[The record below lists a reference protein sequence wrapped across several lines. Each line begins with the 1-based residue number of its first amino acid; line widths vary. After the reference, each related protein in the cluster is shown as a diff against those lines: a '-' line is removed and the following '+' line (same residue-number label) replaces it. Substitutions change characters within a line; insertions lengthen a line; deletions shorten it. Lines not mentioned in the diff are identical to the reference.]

1 MTKRHGRVFHG
12 LMILVS
18 LIGAIVAVLL
28 VMLGVLCWKE
38 AHLPPVQDYDAIVV
52 LGAQVKADGSLSV
65 QLNCTVVVCG
75 GRGGNEPVPESE
87 AMRAY
92 LEERGIPAD
101 QIVEDD
107 TSTSTQENLRNA
119 AELLKGKQVQQVA
132 IVTSDYHVPRA
143 LAMAKDQGLNATGI
157 SSPTLPEYW
166 LKNHGRETL
175 GWMKYLLQKYLH
187 LPLERE

>member
-1 MTKRHGRVFHG
+1 MKK
-12 LMILVS
+12 IVS
-18 LIGAIVAVLL
+18 LVL
-28 VMLGVLCWKE
+28 VL
-38 AHLPPVQDYDAIVV
+38 
-52 LGAQVKADGSLSV
+52 
-65 QLNCTVVVCG
+65 
-75 GRGGNEPVPESE
+75 
-87 AMRAY
+87 AMA
-92 LEERGIPAD
+92 LICSAAFAEGGIPAD
-101 QIVEDD
+101 QILEDD

>member
-1 MTKRHGRVFHG
+1 MT
-12 LMILVS
+12 S
-18 LIGAIVAVLL
+18 
-28 VMLGVLCWKE
+28 
-38 AHLPPVQDYDAIVV
+38 
-52 LGAQVKADGSLSV
+52 
-65 QLNCTVVVCG
+65 
-75 GRGGNEPVPESE
+75 
-87 AMRAY
+87 
-92 LEERGIPAD
+92 
-101 QIVEDD
+101 
-107 TSTSTQENLRNA
+107 
-119 AELLKGKQVQQVA
+119 VQQVA

>member
-1 MTKRHGRVFHG
+1 MKLSAMPTEIDLRG
-12 LMILVS
+12 M
-18 LIGAIVAVLL
+18 
-28 VMLGVLCWKE
+28 
-38 AHLPPVQDYDAIVV
+38 DAIEAICV
-52 LGAQVKADGSLSV
+52 LDRYLD
-65 QLNCTVVVCG
+65 
-75 GRGGNEPVPESE
+75 E
-87 AMRAY
+87 AMRAN

-101 QIVEDD
+101 QILEDN

-119 AELLKGKQVQQVA
+119 AELLKGKRDQQVA